1 MKLLK
6 HGAQRNHFV
15 GVFLQI
21 MKEAWGCSHGPYF
34 TDIISIFLVM
44 VNYQIDSCV

>member
-6 HGAQRNHFV
+6 RSAERNHFV

-21 MKEAWGCSHGPYF
+21 MKEAWGCYF

-44 VNYQIDSCV
+44 VDYQIDSCV